1 MIIKN
6 FIKAARLRTLPLSIS
21 GIILG
26 GFLAMS
32 DGLFNG
38 VIFSLALITT
48 IGFQVISNFAN
59 DYGDGVKGTDA
70 IRIGEERMVSSGKI
84 SPMQMKKAIM
94 ISVIL
99 TIIFALFL
107 IYESFG
113 LSNFG
118 YSVLFFILGI
128 VSVVAAIKYTVGNLA
143 YGYSGFGD
151 VFVFLFFG
159 LLSVL
164 GSYFLFTKEIYFLL
178 ALPAISIG
186 LLSTAVLNLNNMR
199 DYQNDKISAYQTLF
213 TCMLTIS
220 KLGAPIAPFYMDRLY
235 LDLIQHTGKEAF
247 KSVNLADFPKANTVM
262 IDKALESKMA
272 LAQMISSLV
281 LSLRATEKI
290 KVRQPLQK
298 IMIPVASAEQKEEI
312 LAISDLIKHEVNIKE
327 IELLED
333 ASDIL
338 VKQIKP
344 NFKVLGPRFGKD
356 MRFVAT
362 AVQNLDADAIKE
374 IEKQGH
380 LEVEIN
386 GKFSTLELSDVEITS
401 QDIEGWL
408 VANQG
413 AVTVALDVTITESL
427 REEGIARELVNRIQN
442 LRKDSGFEL
451 TDHIDVFLVHET
463 SMHKAIQTNLDYI
476 KVETLTHTLHEV
488 NQLDEGIEID
498 FDDISTKLF
507 IKKHN

>member
-84 SPMQMKKAIM
+84 SPKQMKKAIM

-118 YSVLFFILGI
+118 YSLFFFILGI
-128 VSVVAAIKYTVGNLA
+128 VSIVAAIKYTVGNLA

-178 ALPAISIG
+178 TLPAISIG
-186 LLSTAVLNLNNMR
+186 LLSTAVLNLNNIR
-199 DYQNDKISAYQTLF
+199 DYQNDKKSKKNTIVVKIGLKAAKRYHYSLLLLSFISAVSYVVLTFTKTVQFIFLLAYIPLVIHALF
-213 TCMLTIS
+213 V
-220 KLGAPIAPFYMDRLY
+220 Y
-235 LDLIQHTGKEAF
+235 
-247 KSVNLADFPKANTVM
+247 NN
-262 IDKALESKMA
+262 
-272 LAQMISSLV
+272 
-281 LSLRATEKI
+281 
-290 KVRQPLQK
+290 
-298 IMIPVASAEQKEEI
+298 KEE
-312 LAISDLIKHEVNIKE
+312 L
-327 IELLED
+327 
-333 ASDIL
+333 
-338 VKQIKP
+338 
-344 NFKVLGPRFGKD
+344 R
-356 MRFVAT
+356 
-362 AVQNLDADAIKE
+362 LDA
-374 IEKQGH
+374 
-380 LEVEIN
+380 
-386 GKFSTLELSDVEITS
+386 ELKK
-401 QDIEGWL
+401 
-408 VANQG
+408 
-413 AVTVALDVTITESL
+413 VALSTFLFSVL
-427 REEGIARELVNRIQN
+427 LGLGQ
-442 LRKDSGFEL
+442 
-451 TDHIDVFLVHET
+451 VF
-463 SMHKAIQTNLDYI
+463 
-476 KVETLTHTLHEV
+476 
-488 NQLDEGIEID
+488 
-498 FDDISTKLF
+498 
-507 IKKHN
+507 